1 MTAKTDIL
9 PTLDPVAFAL
19 ALVLAPL
26 LVALMFFWLLLIP
39 VLAVIFGA
47 VPYLVF
53 GTPALL
59 WMVTR
64 LRPSLGRFALG
75 GLVVHGLF
83 LACLAA
89 WGLLLHDR
97 AALDLF
103 WFFAL
108 FGLPHAAAWFAAF
121 AALYRG
127 FWRPVLP
134 PLPPLTPLPP
144 LPAQVALA

>member
-1 MTAKTDIL
+1 MTAKPNIL

-26 LVALMFFWLLLIP
+26 VVALVFFWLLLIP

-53 GTPALL
+53 GTPALM

-64 LRPSLGRFALG
+64 HRPSLGRFALS
-75 GLVVHGLF
+75 GLIVHVIF

-89 WGLLLHDR
+89 WGLLLQDQ
-97 AALDLF
+97 AVLDL
-103 WFFAL
+103 WWLYAL
-108 FGLPHAAAWFAAF
+108 FGLPHAVAWPMAF
-121 AALYRG
+121 ALLYRR

-134 PLPPLTPLPP
+134 PLPAP
-144 LPAQVALA
+144 VALA